1 MLEFTLKQHINPIT
15 IWTLSARKWFSL
27 CTRMS
32 NCGTVNVHSSS
43 KVHNKSTTPLKRCQT
58 AHILLILD
66 IWGTLLRTFF
76 IIGQLAKIYIDK
88 SDKTMSYLIH
98 IYIWGQIPY
107 SFVVR
112 NNWQKWNI
120 AWLTIYS
127 ESMNLPKRTYLWYA
141 VTKKNKIIP
150 REAKE
155 IKRRWQTGN
164 NLSCNTT
171 IDFPLLVFVKLTLF
185 KKMCRIYLCFKYRNT
200 WHE

>member
-58 AHILLILD
+58 AHTLLILD
-66 IWGTLLRTFF
+66 IRGTLLRTFF

-98 IYIWGQIPY
+98 IYIYEDRYRIVLL
-107 SFVVR
+107 SV
-112 NNWQKWNI
+112 
-120 AWLTIYS
+120 TID
-127 ESMNLPKRTYLWYA
+127 
-141 VTKKNKIIP
+141 KNKILHDWPYIVKVWTCQNGHIFGTP
-150 REAKE
+150 WLKK
-155 IKRRWQTGN
+155 IKLYQGRQ
-164 NLSCNTT
+164 
-171 IDFPLLVFVKLTLF
+171 
-185 KKMCRIYLCFKYRNT
+185 KK
-200 WHE
+200 